1 MALLEVS
8 ADPTGEATRIVRR
21 GMLVALAFFGSLLI
35 WGAWAPISGAIIA
48 EGIVKVETKRK
59 TVQHRE
65 GGIVKAILVHEGD
78 FVEQGQP
85 VLIMEDSEVRSNLNI
100 VTDQLHAQLA
110 REARLVAERTFA
122 RAVEF
127 PQPLTRIDDPK
138 VREMIRNEQALFIAK
153 KKALDEEVASIRVQI
168 AEAKHEEV
176 SILSQIEAAME
187 NIRYKEERVKS
198 GEMLSAKQF
207 IQKNEFLQLK
217 EGLAEKREALSELK
231 AELALS
237 RQRQAELELRIVTL
251 RNDYAKAAGD
261 ELKEAKKA
269 IFELQER
276 VWPAELTAERF
287 RVVAPIS
294 GQVIDLKVTT
304 VGGVIAPGEPLM
316 DLVPKQSE
324 LMVEAKV
331 RTRDKANVYV
341 GQKAD
346 LQLLAFKSAPHIDGT
361 VVYVSGDALEDKN
374 YPDHP
379 TYYLTH
385 IKVDTKALEN
395 LPKVNLVPGMPV
407 TAYMQTNSRTFL
419 EMLVKP
425 LADAAS
431 RGLRQDD

>member
-1 MALLEVS
+1 
-8 ADPTGEATRIVRR
+8 
-21 GMLVALAFFGSLLI
+21 
-35 WGAWAPISGAIIA
+35 
-48 EGIVKVETKRK
+48 
-59 TVQHRE
+59 
-65 GGIVKAILVHEGD
+65 
-78 FVEQGQP
+78 
-85 VLIMEDSEVRSNLNI
+85 
-100 VTDQLHAQLA
+100 
-110 REARLVAERTFA
+110 
-122 RAVEF
+122 
-127 PQPLTRIDDPK
+127 
-138 VREMIRNEQALFIAK
+138 
-153 KKALDEEVASIRVQI
+153 
-168 AEAKHEEV
+168 
-176 SILSQIEAAME
+176 
-187 NIRYKEERVKS
+187 
-198 GEMLSAKQF
+198 
-207 IQKNEFLQLK
+207 
-217 EGLAEKREALSELK
+217 
-231 AELALS
+231 
-237 RQRQAELELRIVTL
+237 
-251 RNDYAKAAGD
+251 
-261 ELKEAKKA
+261 
-269 IFELQER
+269 
-276 VWPAELTAERF
+276 
-287 RVVAPIS
+287 
-294 GQVIDLKVTT
+294 
-304 VGGVIAPGEPLM
+304 VIAPGEPLM